1 MASRQQ
7 INPEVELGSAPLMP
21 LIAKYAIPSIISML
35 VGALYNL
42 TDQVFIGRIVGVV
55 GNAASNVVFPTT
67 TLSTAICMLL
77 GIGTAAGFNIAQG
90 AGKIDE
96 AKKYVYTGLTLTAV
110 IGFLTGLLVFLFR
123 GQIIDLCGA
132 SPTGNVYPYAMQ
144 YLSISAIGLPFYIFA
159 SAAATTI
166 RADGSPRY
174 SMLFNIVGATLN
186 VFLDWLFM
194 YPLGWGIQGAA
205 AATVIS
211 QIVTFVL
218 AVLYFTRFKAFK
230 IRINDISISWS
241 HMISSMQAG
250 LPSFVNQILLMTTNI
265 VLNNMLETY
274 GAQSN
279 YGVDIPLAVSGVA
292 QKTNMIMISF
302 AVGIAQGCQPI
313 WGYNLG
319 AKNHRRVKGTYYRA
333 FAAAFAI
340 GIIFFAMLQLF
351 PKEIVSIFGTG
362 SDLYFE
368 FAEKY
373 LKIYMMFVFFQN
385 IQPVTVTYSSATD
398 NPKQGLLVSL
408 SRQGLFLIPLLIIL
422 PKYMGIH
429 GILAASPISDTLA
442 FIISVT
448 MVLLSFRRLTSPASS
463 PSPECLRHDKDGC
476 TS

>member
-1 MASRQQ
+1 MPDMSQKQ
-7 INPEVELGSAPLMP
+7 IVSPEVELGSAKLMP

-42 TDQVFIGRIVGVV
+42 TDQIFIGRIVGVV

-67 TLSTAICMLL
+67 TFSTAICMLL

-96 AKKYVYTGLTLTAV
+96 AKKYVYTGLSVTA
-110 IGFLTGLLVFLFR
+110 IFAFMTGLLVFLFR

-174 SMLFNIVGATLN
+174 SMLFNIVGAVLN
-186 VFLDWLFM
+186 VGLDWLFM
-194 YPLGWGIQGAA
+194 YPFGWGIQGAA

-218 AVLYFTRFKAFK
+218 AVLYFTKFKAFE
-230 IRINDISISWS
+230 IRLRDISISKQ
-241 HMISSMQAG
+241 HMFDSMKAG

-274 GAQSN
+274 GAASN
-279 YGVDIPLAVSGVA
+279 YGSDIPLAVSGVA

-319 AKNHRRVKGTYYRA
+319 AKNYRRVKGTYYRA

-340 GIIFFAMLQLF
+340 GVVFFAMLQMF

-385 IQPVTVTYSSATD
+385 IQPVTVTYFSATD

-448 MVLLSFRRLTSPASS
+448 MVLVSF
-463 PSPECLRHDKDGC
+463 KKFKK
-476 TS
+476 

>member
-1 MASRQQ
+1 MGTQKY
-7 INPEVELGSAPLMP
+7 NNELGSAPLMP

-42 TDQVFIGRIVGVV
+42 TDQIFIGRIVGVV
-55 GNAASNVVFPTT
+55 GNAASNVVFPMT
-67 TLSTAICMLL
+67 TLSTALCMLL
-77 GIGTAAGFNIAQG
+77 GIGTAANFNIAQG
-90 AGKIDE
+90 AGRIEE
-96 AKKYVYTGLTLTAV
+96 AKKYIYTGLSLTAI
-110 IGFLTGLLVFLFR
+110 IGFLTGLLVFIFR

-132 SPTGNVYPYAMQ
+132 SPSGNVYPYAMQ

-174 SMLFNIVGATLN
+174 SMIFNIVGAVLN
-186 VFLDWLFM
+186 VGLDWLFM
-194 YPLGWGIQGAA
+194 YPFGMGIQGAA
-205 AATVIS
+205 TATVIS
-211 QIVTFVL
+211 QIVTFIL
-218 AVLYFTRFKAFK
+218 AILYFTKFKAFEIRLREIK
-230 IRINDISISWS
+230 I
-241 HMISSMQAG
+241 SMQHMMDSMKAG
-250 LPSFVNQILLMTTNI
+250 VPTFINQILLMTTNI

-274 GAQSN
+274 GALSN
-279 YGVDIPLAVSGVA
+279 YGADIPLAVSGVA

-319 AKNHRRVKGTYYRA
+319 AKNYRRVKGTYFRA
-333 FAAAFAI
+333 FSIAFVI
-340 GIIFFAMLQLF
+340 GVLFFAMLQMF
-351 PKEIVSIFGTG
+351 PREIVSIFGTG

-385 IQPVTVTYSSATD
+385 IQPVTVTYFSATD
-398 NPKQGLLVSL
+398 NPKLGLLVSL

-422 PKYMGIH
+422 PKFIGIH

-442 FIISVT
+442 FVVSVT
-448 MVLLSFRRLTSPASS
+448 MVLVSFKKLSSNKNF
-463 PSPECLRHDKDGC
+463 KY
-476 TS
+476 

>member
-1 MASRQQ
+1 MPNKAAS
-7 INPEVELGSAPLMP
+7 ELGSAPLMP

-42 TDQVFIGRIVGVV
+42 TDQIFIGHVVGVV

-67 TLSTAICMLL
+67 TLSTALCMLL
-77 GIGTAAGFNIAQG
+77 GIGTAANFNISQG
-90 AGKIDE
+90 AGRLDDARKF
-96 AKKYVYTGLTLTAV
+96 VYTGLSVTAI
-110 IGFLTGLLVFLFR
+110 IGALTGLLVFLFR

-132 SPTGNVYPYAMQ
+132 SPSGNVYPYAMD
-144 YLSISAIGLPFYIFA
+144 YLSISAFGLPFYIFA

-174 SMLFNIVGATLN
+174 SMLFSIVGAVLN
-186 VFLDWLFM
+186 VGLDWLFM
-194 YPLGWGIQGAA
+194 YPLGWGIKGAA
-205 AATVIS
+205 TATAIS
-211 QIVTFVL
+211 QFVTFVL
-218 AVLYFTRFKAFK
+218 AMLYFTRFKAFD
-230 IRINDISISWS
+230 IRIRDIGISARY
-241 HMISSMQAG
+241 MLDSMKAG
-250 LPSFVNQILLMTTNI
+250 VPTFINQILLMTTNI
-265 VLNNMLETY
+265 VLNNMLEKY
-274 GAQSN
+274 GALSN
-279 YGVDIPLAVSGVA
+279 YGADIPLAVSGVA

-319 AKNHRRVKGTYYRA
+319 AKDYRRVKGTYYRA
-333 FAAAFAI
+333 FAMAFTI
-340 GIIFFAMLQLF
+340 GVIFFAALQLF
-351 PKEIVSIFGTG
+351 PREIVSIFGTG

-373 LKIYMMFVFFQN
+373 LKVYMMFVFFQN
-385 IQPVTVTYSSATD
+385 IQPVTVTYFSATD
-398 NPKQGLLVSL
+398 NPRQGLLVSL

-448 MVLLSFRRLTSPASS
+448 MVLISFRKYPT
-463 PSPECLRHDKDGC
+463 EN
-476 TS
+476 

>member
-1 MASRQQ
+1 MHFQKPMERRHAA
-7 INPEVELGSAPLMP
+7 NPEVELGSAPLMP

-42 TDQVFIGRIVGVV
+42 TDQIFIGRIVGVV

-77 GIGTAAGFNIAQG
+77 GIGTAAGFNISQG
-90 AGKIDE
+90 AGKTDE
-96 AKKYVYTGLTLTAV
+96 AKKYVYTGLTMTAI

-132 SPTGNVYPYAMQ
+132 SPSGKVYPYAMK

-174 SMLFNIVGATLN
+174 SMIFNVVGAALN
-186 VFLDWLFM
+186 VGLDWLFM
-194 YPLGWGIQGAA
+194 YPFGWGIEGAA

-218 AVLYFTRFKAFK
+218 AMMYFPRFKAFK
-230 IRINDISISWS
+230 MRLCDISL
-241 HMISSMQAG
+241 SMRHIENSMKAG
-250 LPSFVNQILLMTTNI
+250 IPTFMNQILLMTTNI

-274 GAQSN
+274 GAASH
-279 YGVDIPLAVSGVA
+279 YGSVIPLAVSGVA

-319 AKNHRRVKGTYYRA
+319 AKNYQRVKGTYKRA

-340 GIIFFAMLQLF
+340 GVVFFALLQLF
-351 PKEIVSIFGTG
+351 PREIVAIFGTG

-385 IQPVTVTYSSATD
+385 IQPVTVTYFSATD
-398 NPKQGLLVSL
+398 NPKHGLLVSL

-422 PKYMGIH
+422 PKFMGIH

-448 MVLLSFRRLTSPASS
+448 MVLVSFKRY
-463 PSPECLRHDKDGC
+463 K
-476 TS
+476 

>member
-1 MASRQQ
+1 MEGSRKAAS
-7 INPEVELGSAPLMP
+7 ELGSAPLMP

-42 TDQVFIGRIVGVV
+42 TDQIFIGHVVGVV

-67 TLSTAICMLL
+67 TLSTALSMLL
-77 GIGTAAGFNIAQG
+77 GIGTAANFNISQG
-90 AGKIDE
+90 AGRLDD
-96 AKKYVYTGLTLTAV
+96 ARKYVYTGLSVTAI
-110 IGFLTGLLVFLFR
+110 IGALTGLLVFLFR

-132 SPTGNVYPYAMQ
+132 SPSGNVYPYALD

-174 SMLFNIVGATLN
+174 SMLFSVVGAVLN
-186 VFLDWLFM
+186 VGLDWVFM
-194 YPLGWGIQGAA
+194 YPLGWGIKGAA
-205 AATVIS
+205 TATVIS
-211 QIVTFVL
+211 QFITFVL
-218 AVLYFTRFKAFK
+218 ALLYFTRFKAFE
-230 IRINDISISWS
+230 IRIRDIRIRARY
-241 HMISSMQAG
+241 MTDSMKAG
-250 LPSFVNQILLMTTNI
+250 VPTFINQILLMTTNI
-265 VLNNMLETY
+265 VLNNMLEKY
-274 GAQSN
+274 GAMSD
-279 YGVDIPLAVSGVA
+279 YGADIPLAVSGVA

-319 AKNHRRVKGTYYRA
+319 AKNYQRVKGTYYRA
-333 FAAAFAI
+333 FAAAFTI
-340 GIIFFAMLQLF
+340 GVLFFAALQLF
-351 PKEIVSIFGTG
+351 PRQIVSIFGTG

-385 IQPVTVTYSSATD
+385 IQPVTVTYFSATD
-398 NPKQGLLVSL
+398 NPRQGLLVSL

-442 FIISVT
+442 FTVSVT
-448 MVLLSFRRLTSPASS
+448 MVLLSFRKYQNRS
-463 PSPECLRHDKDGC
+463 
-476 TS
+476 

>member
-1 MASRQQ
+1 MSRQKANTE
-7 INPEVELGSAPLMP
+7 IELGSAPLMP

-67 TLSTAICMLL
+67 TLSTAIGMLL
-77 GIGTAAGFNIAQG
+77 GIGTAANFNIAQG
-90 AGKIDE
+90 AGRIDE
-96 AKKYVYTGLTLTAV
+96 AKKYVYTGLTVTAI

-123 GQIIDLCGA
+123 GQVIDLCGA
-132 SPTGNVYPYAMQ
+132 SPTGNVYPYAMK

-159 SAAATTI
+159 SAASTTI

-174 SMLFNIVGATLN
+174 SMLFNVVGAVLN
-186 VFLDWLFM
+186 VVLDWLFM

-211 QIVTFVL
+211 QVVSFVL
-218 AVLYFTRFKAFK
+218 AVLYFTKFKAFEIK
-230 IRINDISISWS
+230 LREITISLS
-241 HMISSMQAG
+241 HMMDSMKAG
-250 LPSFVNQILLMTTNI
+250 IPSFINQILLMTTNI

-274 GAQSN
+274 GVASN
-279 YGVDIPLAVSGVA
+279 YGADIPLAVSGVA

-319 AKNHRRVKGTYYRA
+319 AKNYHRVKGTYYRA
-333 FAAAFAI
+333 FAIAFTI
-340 GIIFFAMLQLF
+340 GVIFFAMLQLF
-351 PKEIVSIFGTG
+351 PREIVSIFGTG
-362 SDLYFE
+362 SELYFE

-385 IQPVTVTYSSATD
+385 IQPVTVTYFSATD

-422 PKYMGIH
+422 PKFMGIH
-429 GILAASPISDTLA
+429 GILIASPISDTLA
-442 FIISVT
+442 FIVSVS
-448 MVLLSFRRLTSPASS
+448 MVLYSFKKLTVRSS
-463 PSPECLRHDKDGC
+463 I
-476 TS
+476 

>member
-1 MASRQQ
+1 MEGSRKAAS
-7 INPEVELGSAPLMP
+7 ELGSAPLMP

-42 TDQVFIGRIVGVV
+42 TDQIFIGHVVGVV

-67 TLSTAICMLL
+67 TLSTALGMLL
-77 GIGTAAGFNIAQG
+77 GIGTAANFNISQG
-90 AGKIDE
+90 AGRLDD
-96 AKKYVYTGLTLTAV
+96 ARKYVYTGLSVTAI
-110 IGFLTGLLVFLFR
+110 IGALTGLLVFLFR

-132 SPTGNVYPYAMQ
+132 SPSGNVYPYALD

-159 SAAATTI
+159 TAAATTI

-174 SMLFNIVGATLN
+174 SMLFSVVGAVLN
-186 VFLDWLFM
+186 VGLDWVFM
-194 YPLGWGIQGAA
+194 YPLGWGIKGAA
-205 AATVIS
+205 TATVIS
-211 QIVTFVL
+211 QFITFVL
-218 AVLYFTRFKAFK
+218 ALLYFTRFKAFE
-230 IRINDISISWS
+230 IRIRDIRIRARY
-241 HMISSMQAG
+241 MADSMKAG
-250 LPSFVNQILLMTTNI
+250 VPTFINQILLMTTNI
-265 VLNNMLETY
+265 VLNNMLEKY
-274 GAQSN
+274 GAMSD
-279 YGVDIPLAVSGVA
+279 YGADIPLAVSGVA

-319 AKNHRRVKGTYYRA
+319 AKNYQRVKGTYYRA
-333 FAAAFAI
+333 FAAAFTI
-340 GIIFFAMLQLF
+340 GVLFFAALQLF
-351 PKEIVSIFGTG
+351 PRQIVSIFGTG

-385 IQPVTVTYSSATD
+385 IQPVTVTYFSSTD
-398 NPKQGLLVSL
+398 NPRQGLLVSL

-442 FIISVT
+442 FTVSVT
-448 MVLLSFRRLTSPASS
+448 MVLLSFRKYQDRFISS
-463 PSPECLRHDKDGC
+463 SQ
-476 TS
+476 

>member
-1 MASRQQ
+1 MSRKQ
-7 INPEVELGSAPLMP
+7 IVSPEVELGSAPLMP

-42 TDQVFIGRIVGVV
+42 TDQIFIGRIVGVV

-67 TLSTAICMLL
+67 TFSTAICMLL

-96 AKKYVYTGLTLTAV
+96 AKKYVYTGLSVTA
-110 IGFLTGLLVFLFR
+110 IFAFMTGLLVFLFR

-144 YLSISAIGLPFYIFA
+144 YLTISAIGLPFYIFA

-174 SMLFNIVGATLN
+174 SMLFNIVGAVLN
-186 VFLDWLFM
+186 VGLDWLFM
-194 YPLGWGIQGAA
+194 YPFGWGIEGAA

-211 QIVTFVL
+211 QLVTFVL
-218 AVLYFTRFKAFK
+218 AVLYFTKFKAFE
-230 IRINDISISWS
+230 IRLREISISKQ
-241 HMISSMQAG
+241 HMFDSMKAG

-274 GAQSN
+274 GAASN
-279 YGVDIPLAVSGVA
+279 YGSDIPLAVSGVA

-319 AKNHRRVKGTYYRA
+319 AKNYRRVKGTYYRA

-340 GIIFFAMLQLF
+340 GVVFFAMLQMF

-385 IQPVTVTYSSATD
+385 IQPVTVTYFSATD

-422 PKYMGIH
+422 PKFMGIH

-448 MVLLSFRRLTSPASS
+448 MVLVSF
-463 PSPECLRHDKDGC
+463 KKFKK
-476 TS
+476 

>member
-1 MASRQQ
+1 MEGSQKAAS
-7 INPEVELGSAPLMP
+7 ELGSAPLMP

-42 TDQVFIGRIVGVV
+42 TDQIFIGHVVGVV

-67 TLSTAICMLL
+67 TLSTALSMLL
-77 GIGTAAGFNIAQG
+77 GIGTAANFNISQG
-90 AGKIDE
+90 AGRLDD
-96 AKKYVYTGLTLTAV
+96 ARKYVYTGLSVTAI
-110 IGFLTGLLVFLFR
+110 IGALTGLLVFLFR

-132 SPTGNVYPYAMQ
+132 SPSGNVYPYALD

-174 SMLFNIVGATLN
+174 SMLFSVVGAVLN
-186 VFLDWLFM
+186 VGLDWVFM
-194 YPLGWGIQGAA
+194 YPLGWGIKGAA
-205 AATVIS
+205 TATVIS
-211 QIVTFVL
+211 QFITFVL
-218 AVLYFTRFKAFK
+218 ALLYFTRFKAFE
-230 IRINDISISWS
+230 IRIRDIRIRARY
-241 HMISSMQAG
+241 MTDSMKAG
-250 LPSFVNQILLMTTNI
+250 VPTFINQILLMTTNI
-265 VLNNMLETY
+265 VLNNMLEKY
-274 GAQSN
+274 GALSN
-279 YGVDIPLAVSGVA
+279 YGADIPLAVSGVA

-319 AKNHRRVKGTYYRA
+319 AKNYQRVKGTYFRA
-333 FAAAFAI
+333 FAAAFTI
-340 GIIFFAMLQLF
+340 GVIFFAALQLF
-351 PKEIVSIFGTG
+351 PRQIVSIFGTG

-385 IQPVTVTYSSATD
+385 IQPVTVTYFSATD
-398 NPKQGLLVSL
+398 NPRQGLLVSL

-442 FIISVT
+442 FIVSVT
-448 MVLLSFRRLTSPASS
+448 MVLISFRKYQDRFIVSS
-463 PSPECLRHDKDGC
+463 Q
-476 TS
+476 

>member
-1 MASRQQ
+1 MEGSRKAAS
-7 INPEVELGSAPLMP
+7 ELGSAPLMP

-42 TDQVFIGRIVGVV
+42 TDQIFIGHVVGVV

-67 TLSTAICMLL
+67 TLSTALGMLL
-77 GIGTAAGFNIAQG
+77 GIGTAANFNISQG
-90 AGKIDE
+90 AGRLDD
-96 AKKYVYTGLTLTAV
+96 ARKYVYTGLSVTAI
-110 IGFLTGLLVFLFR
+110 IGALTGLLVFLFR

-132 SPTGNVYPYAMQ
+132 SPSGNVYPYALD

-174 SMLFNIVGATLN
+174 SMLFSVVGAVLN
-186 VFLDWLFM
+186 VGLDWVFM
-194 YPLGWGIQGAA
+194 YPLGWGIKGAA
-205 AATVIS
+205 TATVIS
-211 QIVTFVL
+211 QFITFVL
-218 AVLYFTRFKAFK
+218 ALLYFTRFKAFE
-230 IRINDISISWS
+230 IRIRDIRIRARY
-241 HMISSMQAG
+241 MADSMKAG
-250 LPSFVNQILLMTTNI
+250 VPTFINQILLMTTNI
-265 VLNNMLETY
+265 VLNNMLEKY
-274 GAQSN
+274 GAMSD
-279 YGVDIPLAVSGVA
+279 YGADIPLAVSGVA

-319 AKNHRRVKGTYYRA
+319 AKNYQRVKGTYYRA
-333 FAAAFAI
+333 FAAAFTI
-340 GIIFFAMLQLF
+340 GVLFFAALQLF
-351 PKEIVSIFGTG
+351 PRQIVSIFGTG

-385 IQPVTVTYSSATD
+385 IQPVTVTYFSSTD
-398 NPKQGLLVSL
+398 NPRQGLLVSL

-442 FIISVT
+442 FTVSVT
-448 MVLLSFRRLTSPASS
+448 MVLLSFRKYQDRFISS
-463 PSPECLRHDKDGC
+463 SQ
-476 TS
+476 

>member
-1 MASRQQ
+1 MDIQR
-7 INPEVELGSAPLMP
+7 NNNELGSAPLTP

-42 TDQVFIGRIVGVV
+42 TDQIFIGRIVGVV

-67 TLSTAICMLL
+67 TLSTALCMLL
-77 GIGTAAGFNIAQG
+77 GIGTAANFNIAQG

-96 AKKYVYTGLTLTAV
+96 AKKYIYTGLSITAI

-123 GQIIDLCGA
+123 GPIIDLCGA
-132 SPTGNVYPYAMQ
+132 SPSGNVYPYAMQ
-144 YLSISAIGLPFYIFA
+144 YLTISALGLPFYIFA

-174 SMLFNIVGATLN
+174 SMIFNIVGAVLN
-186 VFLDWLFM
+186 VGLDWLFM
-194 YPLGWGIQGAA
+194 YPFGWGIQGAA

-218 AVLYFTRFKAFK
+218 AILYFTRFKAFEIK
-230 IRINDISISWS
+230 LKEIRLSLQHTID
-241 HMISSMQAG
+241 SMKAG

-274 GAQSN
+274 GAASN
-279 YGVDIPLAVSGVA
+279 YGSDIPLAVSGVA

-319 AKNHRRVKGTYYRA
+319 AKNYRRVKGTYYRA
-333 FAAAFAI
+333 FAMAFGI
-340 GIIFFAMLQLF
+340 GVVFFAALQMF
-351 PKEIVSIFGTG
+351 PREIVSIFGTG

-385 IQPVTVTYSSATD
+385 IQPVTVTYFSATD

-422 PKYMGIH
+422 PKFMGIH

-448 MVLLSFRRLTSPASS
+448 MVLVSFRKLKS
-463 PSPECLRHDKDGC
+463 K
-476 TS
+476 

>member
-1 MASRQQ
+1 MPNKAAS
-7 INPEVELGSAPLMP
+7 ELGSAPLMP

-42 TDQVFIGRIVGVV
+42 TDQIFIGHVVGVV

-67 TLSTAICMLL
+67 TLSTALCMLL
-77 GIGTAAGFNIAQG
+77 GIGTAANFNISQG
-90 AGKIDE
+90 AGRLDDARKF
-96 AKKYVYTGLTLTAV
+96 VYTGLSVTAI
-110 IGFLTGLLVFLFR
+110 IGALTGLLVFLFR

-132 SPTGNVYPYAMQ
+132 SPSGNVYPYAMD
-144 YLSISAIGLPFYIFA
+144 YLSISAFGLPFYIFA

-174 SMLFNIVGATLN
+174 SMLFSIVGAVLN
-186 VFLDWLFM
+186 VGLDWVFM
-194 YPLGWGIQGAA
+194 YPMGWGIKGAA
-205 AATVIS
+205 TATAIS
-211 QIVTFVL
+211 QFVTFVL
-218 AVLYFTRFKAFK
+218 AMLYFTRFKAFD
-230 IRINDISISWS
+230 IRIRDIGISARY
-241 HMISSMQAG
+241 MLDSMKAG
-250 LPSFVNQILLMTTNI
+250 VPTFINQILLMTTNI
-265 VLNNMLETY
+265 VLNNMLEKY
-274 GAQSN
+274 GALSN
-279 YGVDIPLAVSGVA
+279 YGADIPLAVSGVA

-319 AKNHRRVKGTYYRA
+319 AKNYRRVKGTYYRA
-333 FAAAFAI
+333 FAAAFLI
-340 GIIFFAMLQLF
+340 GVIFFAALQLF
-351 PKEIVSIFGTG
+351 PRQIVSIFGTG

-385 IQPVTVTYSSATD
+385 IQPVTVTYFSATD
-398 NPKQGLLVSL
+398 NPRQGLLVSL

-422 PKYMGIH
+422 PKHMGIH

-448 MVLLSFRRLTSPASS
+448 MVLISFRKYPAGLTSS
-463 PSPECLRHDKDGC
+463 
-476 TS
+476 

>member
-1 MASRQQ
+1 MKKICTFANLKMKIKQTVSVE
-7 INPEVELGSAPLMP
+7 IELGSAPLMP

-67 TLSTAICMLL
+67 TLSTALCMLL
-77 GIGTAAGFNIAQG
+77 GIGTAAGFNISQG

-96 AKKYVYTGLTLTAV
+96 AKRYVYTGLTLTAL
-110 IGFLTGLLVFLFR
+110 IGALTGLLVFLFR
-123 GQIIDLCGA
+123 GQIINLCGA
-132 SPTGNVYPYAMQ
+132 SPSGNVYPYAME

-174 SMLFNIVGATLN
+174 SMLFNIVGAALN
-186 VFLDWLFM
+186 VGLDWLFM
-194 YPLGWGIQGAA
+194 YPLGMGIRGAA
-205 AATVIS
+205 TATVIS
-211 QIVTFVL
+211 QFVTFVL
-218 AVLYFTRFKAFK
+218 AMMYFRRFKAFDIK
-230 IRINDISISWS
+230 IKEIRISAT
-241 HMISSMQAG
+241 HMVESMKAG
-250 LPSFVNQILLMTTNI
+250 LSTFINQLLLMTTNI

-274 GAQSN
+274 GALSD
-279 YGVDIPLAVSGVA
+279 YGSDIPLAVSGVA

-313 WGYNLG
+313 WGFNLG
-319 AKNHRRVKGTYYRA
+319 AKNFSRVKGTYLRA
-333 FAAAFAI
+333 FTIAFSI
-340 GIIFFAMLQLF
+340 GLLFFAMLQLF
-351 PKEIVSIFGTG
+351 PREIVSIFGTG
-362 SDLYFE
+362 SDQYFE

-385 IQPVTVTYSSATD
+385 IQPVTVTYFSATN

-408 SRQGLFLIPLLIIL
+408 SRQGLFLIPLLIVL

-442 FIISVT
+442 FIISVA
-448 MVLLSFRRLTSPASS
+448 MVLLSF
-463 PSPECLRHDKDGC
+463 KKYK
-476 TS
+476 

>member
-1 MASRQQ
+1 MPEMSRKQ
-7 INPEVELGSAPLMP
+7 IVSPEVELGSAPLMP

-42 TDQVFIGRIVGVV
+42 TDQIFIGRIVGVV

-67 TLSTAICMLL
+67 TFSTAICMLL

-96 AKKYVYTGLTLTAV
+96 AKKYVYTGLSVTA
-110 IGFLTGLLVFLFR
+110 IFAFMTGLLVFLFR

-144 YLSISAIGLPFYIFA
+144 YLTISAIGLPFYIFA

-174 SMLFNIVGATLN
+174 SMLFNIVGAVLN
-186 VFLDWLFM
+186 VGLDWLFM
-194 YPLGWGIQGAA
+194 YPFGWGIEGAA

-211 QIVTFVL
+211 QLVTFVL
-218 AVLYFTRFKAFK
+218 AVLYFTKFKAFE
-230 IRINDISISWS
+230 IRLREISISKQ
-241 HMISSMQAG
+241 HMFDSMKAG

-274 GAQSN
+274 GAASN
-279 YGVDIPLAVSGVA
+279 YGSDIPLAVSGVA

-319 AKNHRRVKGTYYRA
+319 AKNYRRVKGTYYRA

-340 GIIFFAMLQLF
+340 GVVFFAMLQMF

-385 IQPVTVTYSSATD
+385 IQPVTVTYFSATD

-422 PKYMGIH
+422 PKFMGIH

-448 MVLLSFRRLTSPASS
+448 MVLVSF
-463 PSPECLRHDKDGC
+463 KKFKK
-476 TS
+476 

>member
-1 MASRQQ
+1 MSQKQ
-7 INPEVELGSAPLMP
+7 IVSPEVELGSAKLMP

-42 TDQVFIGRIVGVV
+42 TDQIFIGRIVGVV

-67 TLSTAICMLL
+67 TFSTAICMLL

-96 AKKYVYTGLTLTAV
+96 AKKYVYTGLSVTA
-110 IGFLTGLLVFLFR
+110 IFAFMTGLLVFLFR

-174 SMLFNIVGATLN
+174 SMLFNIVGAVLN
-186 VFLDWLFM
+186 VGLDWLFM
-194 YPLGWGIQGAA
+194 YPFGWGIQGAA

-218 AVLYFTRFKAFK
+218 AVLYFTKFKAFE
-230 IRINDISISWS
+230 IRLRDISISKQ
-241 HMISSMQAG
+241 HMFDSMKAG

-274 GAQSN
+274 GAASN
-279 YGVDIPLAVSGVA
+279 YGSDIPLAVSGVA

-319 AKNHRRVKGTYYRA
+319 AKNYRRVKGTYYRA

-340 GIIFFAMLQLF
+340 GVVFFAMLQMF

-385 IQPVTVTYSSATD
+385 IQPVTVTYFSATD

-448 MVLLSFRRLTSPASS
+448 MVLVSF
-463 PSPECLRHDKDGC
+463 KKFKK
-476 TS
+476 

>member
-1 MASRQQ
+1 MTVNKES
-7 INPEVELGSAPLMP
+7 ELGSAPLVP
-21 LIAKYAIPSIISML
+21 LIAKYAVPSIISML
-35 VGALYNL
+35 VGAAYNL
-42 TDQVFIGRIVGVV
+42 TDQIFIGHVVGVL
-55 GNAASNVVFPTT
+55 GNAASNVAFPTVT
-67 TLSTAICMLL
+67 FSTALCMLL
-77 GIGTAAGFNIAQG
+77 GIGTAANFSISQG

-96 AKKYVYTGLTLTAV
+96 AKKYIYTGLTATAI
-110 IGFLTGLLVFLFR
+110 IGLLTGLLVFLFR
-123 GQIIDLCGA
+123 SQIVNLCGA
-132 SPTGNVYPYAMQ
+132 STSGNVYPYAMD

-174 SMLFNIVGATLN
+174 SMLFSIAGAVINVG
-186 VFLDWLFM
+186 LDWLFM
-194 YPLGWGIQGAA
+194 YPLGMGIKGAA
-205 AATVIS
+205 TATVIS
-211 QIVTFVL
+211 QGITFVL
-218 AVLYFTRFKAFK
+218 ALMYFPRFKAFDLRIK
-230 IRINDISISWS
+230 EIRLSAPL
-241 HMISSMQAG
+241 MLSSMKAG
-250 LPSFVNQILLMTTNI
+250 MPNFINQILLMTTNI

-274 GAQSN
+274 GALSN
-279 YGVDIPLAVSGVA
+279 YGSDIPLAVSGVA

-319 AKNHRRVKGTYYRA
+319 AKDYKRVKGTYVRA
-333 FAAAFAI
+333 FIAAFSI
-340 GIIFFAMLQLF
+340 GVLFFAALQLF

-362 SDLYFE
+362 SELYYE

-385 IQPVTVTYSSATD
+385 IQPVTVTYFSATD

-442 FIISVT
+442 FIISVS
-448 MVLLSFRRLTSPASS
+448 MVLVSFRRYSS
-463 PSPECLRHDKDGC
+463 EKKV
-476 TS
+476 

>member
-1 MASRQQ
+1 MGTQKY
-7 INPEVELGSAPLMP
+7 NNELGSAPLMP

-42 TDQVFIGRIVGVV
+42 TDQIFIGRIVGVV

-67 TLSTAICMLL
+67 TLSTALCMLL
-77 GIGTAAGFNIAQG
+77 GIGTAANFNIAQG

-96 AKKYVYTGLTLTAV
+96 AKKYIYTGLSITAI

-123 GQIIDLCGA
+123 GPIIDLCGA
-132 SPTGNVYPYAMQ
+132 SPSGNVYPYAMQ
-144 YLSISAIGLPFYIFA
+144 YLTISALGLPFYIFA

-174 SMLFNIVGATLN
+174 SMIFNIVGAVLN
-186 VFLDWLFM
+186 VGLDWLFM
-194 YPLGWGIQGAA
+194 YPFGWGIQGAA

-218 AVLYFTRFKAFK
+218 AILYFTKFKAFEIK
-230 IRINDISISWS
+230 LKEIRL
-241 HMISSMQAG
+241 SMRHTIDSMKAG

-274 GAQSN
+274 GAASN
-279 YGVDIPLAVSGVA
+279 YGSDIPLAVSGVA

-319 AKNHRRVKGTYYRA
+319 AKNYRRVKGTYYRA
-333 FAAAFAI
+333 FAMAFGI
-340 GIIFFAMLQLF
+340 GVVFFAALQLF
-351 PKEIVSIFGTG
+351 PREIVSIFGTG

-385 IQPVTVTYSSATD
+385 IQPVTVTYFSATD
-398 NPKQGLLVSL
+398 NPRQGLIVSL

-422 PKYMGIH
+422 PKFMGIQ

-448 MVLLSFRRLTSPASS
+448 MVLVSFRKLKS
-463 PSPECLRHDKDGC
+463 K
-476 TS
+476 

>member
-1 MASRQQ
+1 MDGA
-7 INPEVELGSAPLMP
+7 NKAALELGSAPLMP
-21 LIAKYAIPSIISML
+21 LIAKYAVPSIISML
-35 VGALYNL
+35 VGAVYNL
-42 TDQVFIGRIVGVV
+42 TDQIFIGHVVGIV
-55 GNAASNVVFPTT
+55 GNAASNVVFPTV
-67 TLSTAICMLL
+67 TLSTALCMLL
-77 GIGTAAGFNIAQG
+77 GIGTAANFNISQG
-90 AGKIDE
+90 AGRMDD
-96 AKKYVYTGLTLTAV
+96 ARKYVYTGLSVTAL
-110 IGFLTGLLVFLFR
+110 IGALTGLLVYLFR

-132 SPTGNVYPYAMQ
+132 SPSGNVYPYAKD

-174 SMLFNIVGATLN
+174 SMLFSVVGAVLN
-186 VFLDWLFM
+186 VGLDWVFM

-205 AATVIS
+205 TATVIS
-211 QIVTFVL
+211 QFVTFVL
-218 AVLYFTRFKAFK
+218 ALLYFTHFKAFEIRLRD
-230 IRINDISISWS
+230 IRIRARYMMD
-241 HMISSMQAG
+241 SMKAG
-250 LPSFVNQILLMTTNI
+250 VPTFINQILLMTTNI
-265 VLNNMLETY
+265 VLNNMLEKY
-274 GAQSN
+274 GALSD
-279 YGVDIPLAVSGVA
+279 YGADIPLAVSGVA

-319 AKNHRRVKGTYYRA
+319 AKNYQRVKGTYYRA

-340 GIIFFAMLQLF
+340 GVLFFTALQLF
-351 PKEIVSIFGTG
+351 PRQIVSIFGTG

-385 IQPVTVTYSSATD
+385 IQPVTVTYFSATD
-398 NPKQGLLVSL
+398 NPRQGLLVSL

-442 FIISVT
+442 FIVSVT
-448 MVLLSFRRLTSPASS
+448 MVLISFRKYA
-463 PSPECLRHDKDGC
+463 PSAHQI
-476 TS
+476 